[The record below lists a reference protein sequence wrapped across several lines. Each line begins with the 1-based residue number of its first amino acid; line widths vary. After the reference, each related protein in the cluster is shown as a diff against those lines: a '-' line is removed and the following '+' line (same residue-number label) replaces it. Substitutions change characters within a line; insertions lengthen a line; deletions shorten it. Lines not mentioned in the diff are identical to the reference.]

1 MDARHLPAES
11 ADPMDQLETALI
23 DAFLKAHGHDRQS
36 VHALPEDQ
44 ARRLLAD
51 ASVYASSKLSEVEA
65 RAHYVHELH
74 GEKSPERRVV
84 KGGRRCG
91 A

>member
-1 MDARHLPAES
+1 MTENNARIRQVG
-11 ADPMDQLETALI
+11 DPMGALEAELI
-23 DAFLKAHGHDRQS
+23 DEYLKAHGQDHTS
-36 VHALPEDQ
+36 VRALPAEQ
-44 ARRLLAD
+44 ARHLLTD

-74 GEKSPERRVV
+74 GEK
-84 KGGRRCG
+84 

>member
-1 MDARHLPAES
+1 MDVRPFHAES
-11 ADPMDQLETALI
+11 ADPIDQLEAALI

-36 VHALPEDQ
+36 VKALPEDR
-44 ARRLLAD
+44 ARRLLTD

-74 GEKSPERRVV
+74 GEK
-84 KGGRRCG
+84 
-91 A
+91 